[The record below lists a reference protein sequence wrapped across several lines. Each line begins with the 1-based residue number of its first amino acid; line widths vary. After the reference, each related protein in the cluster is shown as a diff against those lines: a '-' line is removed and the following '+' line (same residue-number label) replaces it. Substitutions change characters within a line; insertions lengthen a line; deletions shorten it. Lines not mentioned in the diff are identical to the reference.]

1 MKKIDVYEIDQH
13 SQMDEDVSRFVR
25 KKKFL
30 SLPAQLKALEGSL
43 SEGDFPGELISRR
56 KKPVPHEI
64 YKLRLPNPDT
74 KVGKSSGYRVFY
86 VVVMEQR
93 IVVFLTIYYKKE
105 DEAVTDAYVEGLIN
119 GYFLDA
125 LPYEDDSGFNNV

>member
-1 MKKIDVYEIDQH
+1 MKKVDVYEIDQH
-13 SQMDEDVSRFVR
+13 KQMDKDVARLVR

-30 SLPAQLKALEGSL
+30 SLPIQLKELESPL

-56 KKPVPHEI
+56 TKPVPHDI
-64 YKLRLPNPDT
+64 YKLRLPNLDT
-74 KVGKSSGYRVFY
+74 KVGKSNGYRVFY

-105 DEAVTDAYVEGLIN
+105 DEIVTDAYVDGLIN
-119 GYFLDA
+119 GYFLDT
-125 LPYEDDSGFNNV
+125 LPYEDNDDSVGV